1 MHEEA
6 AKELLLLLWV
16 QSKTRI
22 HRRVS
27 SRKGNEF
34 ENEIATYLSDQLTGL
49 KVSRTPMSGGGFT
62 DIQMPDV
69 YGTPDVWVEAKR
81 TERLAVYP
89 AMSQAEAG
97 IAERQAADMPVVISR
112 KNRMPTEESLVVMR
126 LKDWTALYKTHLE
139 RSGYLKGTTE

>member
-1 MHEEA
+1 MSA
-6 AKELLLLLWV
+6 
-16 QSKTRI
+16 
-22 HRRVS
+22 
-27 SRKGNEF
+27 RKGNEF
-34 ENEIATYLSDQLTGL
+34 ENELAAYLSGELDGL

-97 IAERQAADMPVVISR
+97 IAERQAPDMPVVISR
-112 KNRMPTEESLVVMR
+112 KNRMATEDSLVVMR

-139 RSGYLKGTTE
+139 QSGHLKRTTD